1 MKRIASGIFLLL
13 LLVSFESI
21 NAQTLSASAK
31 RKVTVGVDVFTD
43 IWFNTPGNVQIRTV
57 NPSANTFV
65 TYNFAIGEKKTTT
78 VAIGLGIGNH
88 NMYSNNG
95 MIQSIKADTITYVPT
110 GTGLKMTK
118 TKLSV
123 TYLEVPL
130 ELKFRDKKGFKIS
143 VGFKL
148 GYLLDSKEK
157 YVGNT
162 YVNGP
167 KQIIKRKGISQL
179 NTFAYSPTFRIGY
192 KSFNLFFSYQL
203 GTVFR
208 VGHGPQ
214 LHPMSLGI
222 TLTPF

>member
-43 IWFNTPGNVQIRTV
+43 IWFNAPTNVKIRTI

-65 TYNFAIGEKKTTT
+65 TYNIALGEKKTTS
-78 VAIGLGIGNH
+78 VALGLGIGNH

-95 MIQSIKADTITYVPT
+95 MIQSIKADTITYVLT
-110 GTGLKMTK
+110 GTGLKMK
-118 TKLSV
+118 RTKLSV

-130 ELKFRDKKGFKIS
+130 ELKFRNKKGFKIS

-162 YVNGP
+162 YINGP
-167 KQIIKRKGISQL
+167 QQNIKRKGISQL
-179 NTFAYSPTFRIGY
+179 NTFAYSSTFRIGY
-192 KSFNLFFSYQL
+192 KSFNLFLSYQL

-214 LHPMSLGI
+214 LHPLSLGI